1 LDYKEDEQKVAPSQ
15 GLKGVFLYLFVS
27 EIISNRRLAADV
39 CCLRLSAGDD
49 FAAAV
54 RPGCFVML
62 APDAKSGLCDPLLR
76 RPFGIVRCGKGWFEV
91 VIKAIGKGS
100 RRLTGLA
107 AGERVAVNGPLG
119 NGWPVLPRDGRP
131 LLLAAGGIGI
141 AAIAAPVFAR
151 PAAENLCL
159 LYGAASRSELVLVDE
174 LKEATGGRL
183 AVEVITDDGSSGRRG
198 LVTTLLEEKLA
209 LQPDARVFV
218 CGPEPMLRGVQ
229 KILAI
234 RRVEGWLSLEN
245 RMACGFGVCLGCVQ
259 ETLSGKRAKVC
270 TEGPVFAAGE
280 VVFNG

>member
-1 LDYKEDEQKVAPSQ
+1 LVFFMLSGIDQLQERMKMATAILFSTEVVGSEKLAP
-15 GLKGVFLYLFVS
+15 
-27 EIISNRRLAADV
+27 EIFR
-39 CCLRLSAGDD
+39 LRLSAPEA
-49 FAAAV
+49 FLSV
-54 RPGCFVML
+54 VKSGCFVML
-62 APDAKSGLCDPLLR
+62 APEGEHLDPLLR
-76 RPFGIVRCGKGWFEV
+76 RPFGVCRWGNGWFEV
-91 VIKAIGKGS
+91 VIKVVGRGTCNLAELGTGS
-100 RRLTGLA
+100 RVL
-107 AGERVAVNGPLG
+107 VNGPLG
-119 NGWPVLPRDGRP
+119 NGWPELPRDGRP

-151 PAAENLCL
+151 PAAKNLCL